1 MTTKDK
7 PATTSSDVSTIFI
20 AKLLNSTS
28 ITPSKLS
35 GSKNYLPWAVAIK
48 TFLIYKERI
57 KYIEEEK
64 PEGVGTIWAKEDAQV
79 RLWL

>member
-7 PATTSSDVSTIFI
+7 PATTSSDVYTIFF
-20 AKLLNSTS
+20 AELLNSTH
-28 ITPSKLS
+28 ITSSKLLS
-35 GSKNYLPWAVAIK
+35 GSKNYLPWAAAIK

-64 PEGVGTIWAKEDAQV
+64 PEGVGTI
-79 RLWL
+79 